1 MHVLEKNLEKF
12 FNNNMIVKN
21 EEFKSFFYQGDDR
34 KEFKIIYDEQNY
46 IYYLSNIPKEK
57 EYIIKEKIEY
67 EILIKDSSYD
77 ILFYKN
83 LQNSI
88 NCILI
93 IIINDIDFK
102 ITNEN
107 YLEFKFD
114 KFQNINDKENIITK
128 IKQKI
133 INYIKEKK
141 ENIQT
146 DLENLI
152 LEGKDY
158 NLLYNND
165 LLLNEG
171 IKKLCSI
178 ISKVEIKNDNYDNIT
193 DNITDNIFMNV
204 YEILSP
210 SYKAL
215 LAQNYINEMPQN
227 LLHVMIKYQE
237 TNFSKELF
245 DIYKNKKLLKNKNN
259 KKLFDIENKENKKN
273 INNKN
278 KKIIFNLKRI
288 NKNKNKK
295 KKFKV
300 ILKQMKPKIEKIKKI
315 NIKKNIFQIHKKNDI
330 DILQPIIEIIK
341 EQKNNNITNI
351 VNNKKTQIFKCVNV
365 DTNPKK
371 CIFFINK

>member
-1 MHVLEKNLEKF
+1 MYVIEKNLENF
-12 FNNNMIVKN
+12 FNNDKIVKN
-21 EEFKSFFYQGDDR
+21 EEFKSFFYQGDDT

-46 IYYLSNIPKEK
+46 IYYLANIPKEK

-133 INYIKEKK
+133 INHIKEKK

-193 DNITDNIFMNV
+193 DNIFMNV

-245 DIYKNKKLLKNKNN
+245 NIYKNKKLLKNKNI

>member
-1 MHVLEKNLEKF
+1 MYVIEKNLENF
-12 FNNNMIVKN
+12 FNNDKIVKN
-21 EEFKSFFYQGDDR
+21 EEFKSFFYQGDDT

-46 IYYLSNIPKEK
+46 IYYLANIPKEK

-88 NCILI
+88 SCILI

-107 YLEFKFD
+107 YLEFKLE
-114 KFQNINDKENIITK
+114 KFENINYKENIITK

-141 ENIQT
+141 ENNSTNI
-146 DLENLI
+146 ENIL
-152 LEGKDY
+152 LEGKNF
-158 NLLYNND
+158 NLLYNNNLIND
-165 LLLNEG
+165 EE
-171 IKKLCSI
+171 IKKLCTI
-178 ISKVEIKNDNYDNIT
+178 ISKVEIKKDNFDNI
-193 DNITDNIFMNV
+193 NDNIFMNV

-227 LLHVMIKYQE
+227 LLHLMLKYQE

-245 DIYKNKKLLKNKNN
+245 DKYKNKKLIKNKNIIN
-259 KKLFDIENKENKKN
+259 KSINIENKENN
-273 INNKN
+273 INKN
-278 KKIIFNLKRI
+278 KTIIFNLNRI
-288 NKNKNKK
+288 IKSKNKMKK

-300 ILKQMKPKIEKIKKI
+300 ILKQIKPKKEKDKKI
-315 NIKKNIFQIHKKNDI
+315 NIKKNIFQVCRKNDL
-330 DILQPIIEIIK
+330 DIFRPIIESIK
-341 EQKNNNITNI
+341 EQKNNNFTNG
-351 VNNKKTQIFKCVNV
+351 VNNKKSQIFKCVNI
-365 DTNPKK
+365 DKPKK
-371 CIFFINK
+371 LFFSINK

>member
-1 MHVLEKNLEKF
+1 MYVIEKNLENF
-12 FNNNMIVKN
+12 FNNNKIVKN
-21 EEFKSFFYQGDDR
+21 EEFKSFFYQGDDT

-88 NCILI
+88 SCILI

-107 YLEFKFD
+107 YLEFKLD
-114 KFQNINDKENIITK
+114 KFQNINDKENIISK

-133 INYIKEKK
+133 INYIKVQK
-141 ENIQT
+141 ENISSNI
-146 DLENLI
+146 ENLI
-152 LEGKDY
+152 LEGKNY

-165 LLLNEG
+165 LIDNEE

-178 ISKVEIKNDNYDNIT
+178 ISKVEIKNNNFDNI
-193 DNITDNIFMNV
+193 NDNIFMNV

-227 LLHVMIKYQE
+227 LLHLMLKYQE
-237 TNFSKELF
+237 TNFTKELF
-245 DIYKNKKLLKNKNN
+245 DKYKNKKLLKNKNINN
-259 KKLFDIENKENKKN
+259 KSIKSINIENKENNN
-273 INNKN
+273 INKN
-278 KKIIFNLKRI
+278 KKIIFNLNRVIKS
-288 NKNKNKK
+288 KK
-295 KKFKV
+295 KKKRFKV
-300 ILKQMKPKIEKIKKI
+300 ILKNIKPKKERDKKI
-315 NIKKNIFQIHKKNDI
+315 NIKKNIFQIHRRNDI
-330 DILQPIIEIIK
+330 DYFHPIIEIIK
-341 EQKNNNITNI
+341 EQKNNNITNN
-351 VNNKKTQIFKCVNV
+351 VNNKKSQIFKCINIE
-365 DTNPKK
+365 NKPKK
-371 CIFFINK
+371 FIFSINK

>member
-1 MHVLEKNLEKF
+1 MNALEKNLEKF
-12 FNNNMIVKN
+12 FNNNNIVKN
-21 EEFKSFFYQGDDR
+21 EEFKSYFYQEDDS
-34 KEFKIIYDEQNY
+34 KEFNIIYDEQNY

-133 INYIKEKK
+133 INYIKEKE
-141 ENIQT
+141 ENISSN
-146 DLENLI
+146 LENII

-165 LLLNEG
+165 LINNEE

-178 ISKVEIKNDNYDNIT
+178 VSKVEIKNDNFDNI
-193 DNITDNIFMNV
+193 NDNIFMNV

-210 SYKAL
+210 SYKSL
-215 LAQNYINEMPQN
+215 LAQNYFNEMPQN
-227 LLHVMIKYQE
+227 LLHLMLKYQE
-237 TNFSKELF
+237 TNFTKELF
-245 DIYKNKKLLKNKNN
+245 DKYKNKKLLKNKNIIN
-259 KKLFDIENKENKKN
+259 KPINIENKENN
-273 INNKN
+273 NNKN
-278 KKIIFNLKRI
+278 KKIIFNLNRI
-288 NKNKNKK
+288 ITNKK
-295 KKFKV
+295 KKKRFNV
-300 ILKQMKPKIEKIKKI
+300 ILKQINHKKEKDKKI
-315 NIKKNIFQIHKKNDI
+315 NINKNIFQIHRRNDI
-330 DILQPIIEIIK
+330 DIFRPIIEIIK
-341 EQKNNNITNI
+341 EQKNNNII
-351 VNNKKTQIFKCVNV
+351 VNNKKSEIFKCINA
-365 DTNPKK
+365 DNKPKK
-371 CIFFINK
+371 FIFSINK